1 MPAPRLIPEFAPQSG
16 VLLVWPHV
24 ASDWRDS
31 LAEIEPVYIELVR
44 AISRHEAVLIV
55 CYDDEHIHHIKQRLA
70 DTRIERSGVRQ
81 VVVPTNDTWV
91 RDYGP
96 LAVQGNQS
104 VSLVDFTFDGW
115 GGKYASGLDNAV
127 PAALAAAGVFKSPG
141 LQQHSLVLEGGA
153 IDYDGS
159 GTLLTTTRCLLDAG
173 RNPAMDRAALENELQ
188 ACLGIDRVLWLD
200 YGFIQ
205 GDDTDGH
212 VDMLARFCSPH
223 DIAYTRCRD
232 TGDDHFATLKEME
245 RQLQTF
251 SDRDGRP
258 YRLHPLPLPAPVYSS
273 DGTRLPASYAN
284 FLIINGAVLLPVYD
298 DPADEEARA
307 VLKQCFPGRE
317 IESVNCLPLIAQY
330 GSLHCA
336 SMQLADGILG
346 SLAEKRTGINPS
358 INE

>member
-31 LAEIEPVYIELVR
+31 LAEIEPVYLELVR
-44 AISRHEAVLIV
+44 AISRHEPVLIV
-55 CYDDEHIHHIKQRLA
+55 CYDEEHSRHIQQQLTDA
-70 DTRIERSGVRQ
+70 RIEPSGVRQ

-96 LAVQGNQS
+96 LAVKGNQS

-127 PAALAAAGVFKSPG
+127 PAALAAAGVFKSTG

-188 ACLGIDRVLWLD
+188 TCLGIDRVLWLD

-232 TGDDHFATLKEME
+232 TGDHHFATLKEME
-245 RQLQTF
+245 RQLQTL

-307 VLKQCFPGRE
+307 VLKHCFPGRE
-317 IESVNCLPLIAQY
+317 IEPVNCLPLIAQY

-336 SMQLADGILG
+336 SLQLADGILEPF
-346 SLAEKRTGINPS
+346 AEKRTGINPS